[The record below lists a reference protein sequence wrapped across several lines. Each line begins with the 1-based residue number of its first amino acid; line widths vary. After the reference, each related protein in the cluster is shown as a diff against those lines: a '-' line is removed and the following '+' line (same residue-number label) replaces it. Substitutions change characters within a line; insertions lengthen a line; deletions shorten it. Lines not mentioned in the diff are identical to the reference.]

1 MALIKCS
8 ECGRTVSD
16 QAKACVGC
24 GAPLERRSP
33 FERLEGF
40 NLVPEPPT
48 KPPPT
53 RTQLTWQALLSM
65 LAFVAGVI
73 WSSAIERHAAA
84 GAGADAGAGAGRA
97 AATIA
102 ALLVIV
108 GLCGVIVTAVRFPWT
123 RR

>member
-24 GAPLERRSP
+24 GAPLKRRSKLDG
-33 FERLEGF
+33 FKAF
-40 NLVPEPPT
+40 NLAPEPST
-48 KPPPT
+48 KPPPS
-53 RTQLTWQALLSM
+53 RTQLIWQAVLSV
-65 LAFVAGVI
+65 LAFVAGVV
-73 WSSAIERHAAA
+73 WSSAIER
-84 GAGADAGAGAGRA
+84 RA
-97 AATIA
+97 VSDRTVTTIA